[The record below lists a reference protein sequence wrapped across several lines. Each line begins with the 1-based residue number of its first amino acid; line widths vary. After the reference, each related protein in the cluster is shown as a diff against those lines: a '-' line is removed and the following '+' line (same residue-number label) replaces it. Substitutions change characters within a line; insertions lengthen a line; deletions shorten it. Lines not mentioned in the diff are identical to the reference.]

1 MKDIIHLYKKIKKIQ
16 FSQLFIPMENLNLSV
31 VNLLN
36 IVTLCVT
43 TLFIF
48 QIYFLKKGNKSN
60 TFFSIYLINIAI
72 ILVFFLVLDLDY
84 EMIAYALIPFLLLA
98 VLSIGPMLWIYVK
111 LVTGNELKQLK
122 KHLYLPIGFGLIS
135 FALIST
141 DFIISDERTS
151 LYIRLIVLYIT
162 ITGITAIF
170 ILQNGYYSYLS
181 LKLYKNHVK
190 NLGNTF
196 SYTEKVNLNWFKLLI
211 YGYFFLIIG
220 LIVSNIADDSI
231 SYFMFYIILLTYV
244 IFSGYNALK
253 QNPIFKDIK
262 VETYTIDSI
271 PEETNTELFKE
282 LKSKL
287 LTTMDEE
294 KLFLDSS
301 ITIHSL
307 ANKLSS
313 NNKYISQ
320 LINNDLNKN
329 FVMFINEYRINE
341 AKKLLINEANKN
353 ITIESIGY
361 ESGFKSKTAFNRV
374 FKQFTNQTPTQYK
387 QSYKQ

>member
-1 MKDIIHLYKKIKKIQ
+1 M
-16 FSQLFIPMENLNLSV
+16 
-31 VNLLN
+31 
-36 IVTLCVT
+36 VT
-43 TLFIF
+43 
-48 QIYFLKKGNKSN
+48 
-60 TFFSIYLINIAI
+60 
-72 ILVFFLVLDLDY
+72 
-84 EMIAYALIPFLLLA
+84 
-98 VLSIGPMLWIYVK
+98 
-111 LVTGNELKQLK
+111 
-122 KHLYLPIGFGLIS
+122 
-135 FALIST
+135 
-141 DFIISDERTS
+141 
-151 LYIRLIVLYIT
+151 
-162 ITGITAIF
+162 
-170 ILQNGYYSYLS
+170 
-181 LKLYKNHVK
+181 
-190 NLGNTF
+190 
-196 SYTEKVNLNWFKLLI
+196 
-211 YGYFFLIIG
+211 FFLIIG

-253 QNPIFKDIK
+253 QNPIFKDLK
-262 VETYTIDSI
+262 VETNSIDSI